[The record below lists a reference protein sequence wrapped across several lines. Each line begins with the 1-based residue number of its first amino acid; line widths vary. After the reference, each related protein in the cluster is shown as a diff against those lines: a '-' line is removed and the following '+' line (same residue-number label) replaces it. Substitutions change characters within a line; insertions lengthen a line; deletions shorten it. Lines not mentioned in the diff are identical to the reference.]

1 MVVVSLAIQK
11 VGIQVGTRV
20 RAGWIAAHRLV
31 GEGVM
36 AKPVLIAILVFLFFT
51 VIGEVGA

>member
-20 RAGWIAAHRLV
+20 RAGWIAAHRLG